1 MALVK
6 TRRKM
11 WGRWQERRDFRPRW
25 PPHAAFTEIRPRR
38 AETHP
43 ILVGV
48 VMDASILLPPSRAG
62 RPAAAVATQCTTLQ
76 CTLQCTYYI
85 SQYSTVTTRAMHEL
99 NKNEFNTVQLKIQ
112 STKRNKSLG
121 YSVRGFPLYNTNTRK
136 FNSQ

>member
-48 VMDASILLPPSRAG
+48 MMDASILLPPSRAG
-62 RPAAAVATQCTTLQ
+62 RAAGRGRSHSVYDTTVYVVRSHYSVRHYSVHYSVR
-76 CTLQCTYYI
+76 TS
-85 SQYSTVTTRAMHEL
+85 SQYSTVYYTRNA
-99 NKNEFNTVQLKIQ
+99 
-112 STKRNKSLG
+112 
-121 YSVRGFPLYNTNTRK
+121 
-136 FNSQ
+136 